1 MKLAAFFSGGKDS
14 CYAIYKAK
22 KLGHTIEA
30 LITIIPYS
38 DESNLLHYD
47 NITKTKVQS
56 ESMNISHIIG
66 KSVSTNTTDEISLLH
81 KLISEA
87 KNNFQIE
94 GIVHGGILSEFQKSN
109 FESICDDLKLKLISP
124 LWHENASV
132 YMKNL
137 LDDNFEFIICSVTTN
152 GLDDRWLGKKITYT
166 DLEILEKLSKK
177 FQFNLNFEG
186 GEAETFVLNCPLFN
200 NPHKNKQFKK
210 KWDGY
215 RGRFEI
221 VDIGLVNNVR

>member
-47 NITKTKVQS
+47 NITKTKAQS

-66 KSVSTNTTDEISLLH
+66 KAVSTKTIDEISLLH

-87 KNNFQIE
+87 KNNFQID
-94 GIVHGGILSEFQKSN
+94 GIVHGGILSEFQKSK

-124 LWHENASV
+124 LWHENASI

-152 GLDDRWLGKKITYT
+152 GLDDRWLGKKITYA

-186 GEAETFVLNCPLFN
+186 GEAETFVLNCPIFN
-200 NPHKNKQFKK
+200 NPLKIIEFKK

-221 VDIGLVNNVR
+221 VDVGLVNNVR

>member
-1 MKLAAFFSGGKDS
+1 
-14 CYAIYKAK
+14 
-22 KLGHTIEA
+22 
-30 LITIIPYS
+30 
-38 DESNLLHYD
+38 
-47 NITKTKVQS
+47 
-56 ESMNISHIIG
+56 MNISHIIG

-94 GIVHGGILSEFQKSN
+94 GIVHGGILSEFQKSK
-109 FESICDDLKLKLISP
+109 FESICDDLKLILISP

-186 GEAETFVLNCPLFN
+186 GEAETFVLNCPIFN
-200 NPHKNKQFKK
+200 NPLKIIEFKK

>member
-22 KLGHTIEA
+22 KLGHTVEA

-56 ESMNISHIIG
+56 ESMNISHIID

-152 GLDDRWLGKKITYT
+152 GLDDRWLGKKITYA

-186 GEAETFVLNCPLFN
+186 GEAETFVLNCPIFN
-200 NPHKNKQFKK
+200 NPLKIIESKK

-221 VDIGLVNNVR
+221 VDVGLVNNVR

>member
-1 MKLAAFFSGGKDS
+1 MLPK
-14 CYAIYKAK
+14 
-22 KLGHTIEA
+22 TID
-30 LITIIPYS
+30 I
-38 DESNLLHYD
+38 
-47 NITKTKVQS
+47 V
-56 ESMNISHIIG
+56 IIG
-66 KSVSTNTTDEISLLH
+66 GGVIGCLVAYYL
-81 KLISEA
+81 A
-87 KNNFQIE
+87 K
-94 GIVHGGILSEFQKSN
+94 QKVKVLVLDRSRFGSN
-109 FESICDDLKLKLISP
+109 ASGATVGVISP

-200 NPHKNKQFKK
+200 NPLKIIEFKK

>member
-56 ESMNISHIIG
+56 ESMNISHIID

-87 KNNFQIE
+87 KNNFQID
-94 GIVHGGILSEFQKSN
+94 GIVHGGILSEFQKSK

-152 GLDDRWLGKKITYT
+152 GLDDRWLGKKITYA

-186 GEAETFVLNCPLFN
+186 GEAETFVLNCPIFN
-200 NPHKNKQFKK
+200 NPLKIIESKK

-221 VDIGLVNNVR
+221 VDVGLVYNVR

>member
-124 LWHENASV
+124 LWHEDASV

-152 GLDDRWLGKKITYT
+152 GLDDRWLGKKITYA

-200 NPHKNKQFKK
+200 NPLKIIEFKK

>member
-87 KNNFQIE
+87 INNFQIE
-94 GIVHGGILSEFQKSN
+94 GIVHGGILSEFQKSK
-109 FESICDDLKLKLISP
+109 FESICDDLKLILISP

-200 NPHKNKQFKK
+200 NPLKIIEFKK

>member
-38 DESNLLHYD
+38 NESNLLHYD

-56 ESMNISHIIG
+56 ESMNISHIID

-87 KNNFQIE
+87 KNNFQID
-94 GIVHGGILSEFQKSN
+94 GIVHGGILSEFQKSK
-109 FESICDDLKLKLISP
+109 FESICDDLKLKLGKVTGVITGNVTFNILRKNSKIEKGLCYRTFELKDGDQLDIIST
-124 LWHENASV
+124 NKSV
-132 YMKNL
+132 Y
-137 LDDNFEFIICSVTTN
+137 
-152 GLDDRWLGKKITYT
+152 GY
-166 DLEILEKLSKK
+166 
-177 FQFNLNFEG
+177 FQ
-186 GEAETFVLNCPLFN
+186 
-200 NPHKNKQFKK
+200 
-210 KWDGY
+210 
-215 RGRFEI
+215 
-221 VDIGLVNNVR
+221 

>member
-14 CYAIYKAK
+14 CCAIYKAK

-56 ESMNISHIIG
+56 ESMNISHIID

-87 KNNFQIE
+87 KNNFQID

-152 GLDDRWLGKKITYT
+152 GLDDRWLGKKITYA

-186 GEAETFVLNCPLFN
+186 GEAETFVLNCPIFN
-200 NPHKNKQFKK
+200 NPLKIIESKK

-221 VDIGLVNNVR
+221 VDVGLVNNVR

>member
-14 CYAIYKAK
+14 CCAIYKAK

-38 DESNLLHYD
+38 DESHLLHYH

-66 KSVSTNTTDEISLLH
+66 KSVSTKTTDEISLLH
-81 KLISEA
+81 KLINEA
-87 KNNFQIE
+87 KNNFQID
-94 GIVHGGILSEFQKSN
+94 GIVHGGILSEFQRSK
-109 FESICDDLKLKLISP
+109 FEAICDDLKLKLISP

-137 LDDNFEFIICSVTTN
+137 LDENFEFIICSVTTN
-152 GLDDRWLGKKITYT
+152 GLDDKWLGKKITY
-166 DLEILEKLSKK
+166 DNLKILEKLAKK

-186 GEAETFVLNCPLFN
+186 GEAETFVLNCPIFK
-200 NPHKNKQFKK
+200 NPLKITKFKK
-210 KWDGY
+210 NWDGY

-221 VDIGLVNNVR
+221 VDVGLVSNVR

>member
-152 GLDDRWLGKKITYT
+152 GLDDRWLGKKITYA

-186 GEAETFVLNCPLFN
+186 GEAETFVLNCPIFN
-200 NPHKNKQFKK
+200 NPLKIIESKK

-221 VDIGLVNNVR
+221 VDVGLVNNVR

>member
-47 NITKTKVQS
+47 NITKTKAQS

-94 GIVHGGILSEFQKSN
+94 GFVHGGILSEFQKSN

-200 NPHKNKQFKK
+200 NPLKIIEFKK

>member
-66 KSVSTNTTDEISLLH
+66 KSVSTKTTDEISLLH

-94 GIVHGGILSEFQKSN
+94 GIVHGGISSEFQKSK
-109 FESICDDLKLKLISP
+109 FESICDDLELKLISP

-152 GLDDRWLGKKITYT
+152 GLDDRWLGKKITYA

-186 GEAETFVLNCPLFN
+186 GEAETFVLNCPIFN
-200 NPHKNKQFKK
+200 NPLKIIEFKK

-221 VDIGLVNNVR
+221 VDVGLVNNVR

>member
-109 FESICDDLKLKLISP
+109 FESICDDLKLILISP

-200 NPHKNKQFKK
+200 NPLKIIEFKK

>member
-200 NPHKNKQFKK
+200 NPLKRIEFKK

>member
-124 LWHENASV
+124 LWHEDASV

-152 GLDDRWLGKKITYT
+152 GLDDRWLGKKITYA

-186 GEAETFVLNCPLFN
+186 GEAETFVLNRPLFN
-200 NPHKNKQFKK
+200 NPLKIIEFKK

>member
-152 GLDDRWLGKKITYT
+152 GLDDRWLGKKITYA

-186 GEAETFVLNCPLFN
+186 GEAETFDLNCPLFN
-200 NPHKNKQFKK
+200 NPLKIIEFKK

>member
-22 KLGHTIEA
+22 KLGHTVEA
-30 LITIIPYS
+30 LITVIPYS

-56 ESMNISHIIG
+56 ESMNISHIID
-66 KSVSTNTTDEISLLH
+66 KAVSTKTIDEISLLH

-87 KNNFQIE
+87 KNNFQID
-94 GIVHGGILSEFQKSN
+94 GIVHGGILSEFQKSK

-152 GLDDRWLGKKITYT
+152 GLDDRWRGKKITYA

-186 GEAETFVLNCPLFN
+186 GEAETFVLNCPIFN
-200 NPHKNKQFKK
+200 NPLKIIEFKK

-221 VDIGLVNNVR
+221 VDVGLVNNVR

>member
-22 KLGHTIEA
+22 KLGHTVEA

-38 DESNLLHYD
+38 DESHLLHYD
-47 NITKTKVQS
+47 NITKTKIQS
-56 ESMNISHIIG
+56 ESMNISHIID

-87 KNNFQIE
+87 KNNFQID
-94 GIVHGGILSEFQKSN
+94 GIVHGGILSEFQKSK
-109 FESICDDLKLKLISP
+109 FESICDELKLKLISP

-152 GLDDRWLGKKITYT
+152 GLDDRWLGKKITYA

-186 GEAETFVLNCPLFN
+186 GEAETFVLNCPIFN
-200 NPHKNKQFKK
+200 NPLKIIESKK

-221 VDIGLVNNVR
+221 VDVGLVNNVR

>member
-22 KLGHTIEA
+22 KLGHTVEA

-56 ESMNISHIIG
+56 ESMNISHIID

-87 KNNFQIE
+87 KNNFQID
-94 GIVHGGILSEFQKSN
+94 GVVHGGILSEFQKSN

-152 GLDDRWLGKKITYT
+152 GLDDRWLGKKITYA

-186 GEAETFVLNCPLFN
+186 GEAETFVLNCPIFN
-200 NPHKNKQFKK
+200 NPLKIIESKK

-221 VDIGLVNNVR
+221 VDVGLVNNVR

>member
-56 ESMNISHIIG
+56 ESMNISHIID

-87 KNNFQIE
+87 KNNFQID
-94 GIVHGGILSEFQKSN
+94 GIVHGGILSEFQKSK
-109 FESICDDLKLKLISP
+109 FESICDELKLKLISP

-152 GLDDRWLGKKITYT
+152 GLDDRWLGKKITYA

-186 GEAETFVLNCPLFN
+186 GEAETFVLNCPIFN
-200 NPHKNKQFKK
+200 NPLKIIESKK

-221 VDIGLVNNVR
+221 VDVGLVNNVR